1 MIFYGISVTYKSVFV
16 TENHIVLYK
25 GGIGMKRVVDL
36 SSRILI
42 KCAKKKREM
51 KRPTK
56 MKTEKMTAKRNY
68 GKKQKKRESS
78 NLRKTITVEYFFEYS
93 FYCNDSSRMKNGT
106 KPFDRCRHV
115 IPREHSANRSQA
127 KRYRKDF
134 IKAKKIDEVASPSWA
149 KERCRKFSR
158 VTRREVT
165 IIEETI

>member
-1 MIFYGISVTYKSVFV
+1 
-16 TENHIVLYK
+16 
-25 GGIGMKRVVDL
+25 
-36 SSRILI
+36 
-42 KCAKKKREM
+42 
-51 KRPTK
+51 
-56 MKTEKMTAKRNY
+56 
-68 GKKQKKRESS
+68 
-78 NLRKTITVEYFFEYS
+78 
-93 FYCNDSSRMKNGT
+93 
-106 KPFDRCRHV
+106 V